1 MPVKNQREI
10 DQEKL
15 DEKLKDFPWYVS
27 DFVDHKSNKLS
38 PSTLLG
44 YLYDYE
50 IFFGWLIAEAGC
62 PVDHIRD
69 ISLIFLENLDRKT
82 ADNFPKFLKNQK
94 IASGRR
100 RKKNSETTVS
110 RKIAALKS
118 LFSYLQNKA
127 EDENQRPLITRN
139 VIEKMSFA
147 VTTVDMQTRA
157 DIIQHKILD
166 SKKAVEAFRR
176 FVAHDYG
183 QQPGRSNR
191 HLSWYEDNR
200 ERDTAIVSLILGS
213 GLRVNEVATISL
225 DDINWDTRRVLVA
238 RKGKKKQSV
247 PFSKRAKLDLE
258 EYMRIRSS
266 RYKPLESETALFL
279 TKGGK
284 PMTKNTIQKMVI
296 KYSKAFGKALSV
308 HKLRHTFG
316 TQLYRDSRNLRLVQ
330 DVLGHSEPKTTTL
343 YTHIGNDEQNQAVDV
358 MDDYETEEDETA
370 AVYDYDDA
378 AAEKE

>member
-1 MPVKNQREI
+1 MPIKPQREI

-15 DEKLKDFPWYVS
+15 EQKLKDFPWYVS

-44 YLYDYE
+44 YLFDYE
-50 IFFGWLIAEAGC
+50 VFFGWLIAEAGC
-62 PVDHIRD
+62 PVDNIKD
-69 ISLIFLENLDRKT
+69 IPLSFLESLDRKT
-82 ADNFPKFLKNQK
+82 ADNFPKFLEKQK
-94 IASGRR
+94 FSGSTR
-100 RKKNSETTVS
+100 RKKNSETTIA
-110 RKIAALKS
+110 RKMAALKS
-118 LFSYLQNKA
+118 LFNYLQNTA

-139 VIEKMSFA
+139 VIEKINFA
-147 VTTVDMQTRA
+147 VTTVDVQTRA

-166 SKKAVEAFRR
+166 SKKAVEAFRQ
-176 FVAHDYG
+176 FVAQDYG
-183 QQPGRSNR
+183 KQTGRSNR

-225 DDINWDTRRVLVA
+225 DDINWDKRRVLVA

-266 RYKPLESETALFL
+266 RYKPLDTETALFL

-284 PMTKNTIQKMVI
+284 PMTKNTIQKMVM
-296 KYSKAFGKALSV
+296 KYSKAFGKYLSV
-308 HKLRHTFG
+308 HNLRHSFG
-316 TQLYRDSRNLRLVQ
+316 TQLYQKTRNLRLVQ
-330 DVLGHSEPKTTTL
+330 DVLGHSEPKTTTI
-343 YTHIGNDEQNQAVDV
+343 YTHIGNDEQNKAVDI
-358 MDDYETEEDETA
+358 MDDYDTTNDES
-370 AVYDYDDA
+370 AVVDGYDEA
-378 AAEKE
+378 AAAKE